1 MSFSWKWKGGTH
13 LPATV
18 QENEKLPPDREFT
31 GAKHFYAPDLKR
43 GVVVQAVILP
53 AETVAAL
60 APGITSTVKIEDGI
74 PAEHSGFHISNT
86 FCFIKDFFI
95 KSFSVYKTYATAY
108 TLK

>member
-1 MSFSWKWKGGTH
+1 MERRHT
-13 LPATV
+13 
-18 QENEKLPPDREFT
+18 PPCNSPGKREASTRQGVYRSQTFLCT
-31 GAKHFYAPDLKR
+31 IQSPDLKR

-60 APGITSTVKIEDGI
+60 APGITLTVKIEDGI